1 MTNTGTSGGHPDSPP
16 DQRQA
21 MNSHARPAGP
31 RRRRYS
37 RVLSVGG
44 TILLSVMTFAAMLV
58 AGALVTNQGLH
69 QDVPTSQGQGA
80 RHAYG
85 DGEPATS
92 NVAVRHGRPL
102 VVAIVAGTSGTVAS
116 DLLAPYDVF
125 ASSPAFRTYVVAAHT
140 GPVPLEG
147 GPALLPTHTFAHVD
161 ADPAL
166 TPDLV
171 VVPALSKPTGR
182 TEATLRSW
190 VRSQRADGARVL
202 GVCAGSV
209 VLAETGMLDGL
220 HATSHWSRIGALEN
234 SRPAVHWVTGR
245 RWVEDG
251 FVTTTAAV
259 SSGVPAALHLLAEL
273 AGAAEAQRVAS
284 LHPELG
290 WSPQETTA
298 ITKAHFAASDW
309 PVGLNFVE
317 PWFRPTVGIALNDGV
332 DELDATAAF
341 EVYTQSAAARTV
353 ALATQ
358 DTVRTRHGLVL
369 LPRRPVAVPHRRAR
383 RRQSRPAAAALGR
396 QPAPRRRAPQRRCGF
411 DRRSPQWRWLHRG
424 AAEPHRPLRRCH
436 RLLDSQDDRLPDHRP
451 RPAPW
456 QHCREDRPARHRQP
470 HARSPRGAGPRLNRQ
485 APTSPPSGLMAVMH
499 AHRCAWRVRPSS
511 QSTEDNPV
519 RSRYASLPSPR
530 SCWRCVEEYR
540 LASERRRSARSVRRR
555 RPVVVSPRGVRSSSR
570 EDAEVVM
577 V

>member
-80 RHAYG
+80 RHAYS
-85 DGEPATS
+85 DGEPAAS

-259 SSGVPAALHLLAEL
+259 SSGVPAALHLVAEL
-273 AGAAEAQRVAS
+273 AGPTEAQRVAS

-369 LPRRPVAVPHRRAR
+369 LATSTRDAPSLSRIVVPGADKVDPQLQHWAD
-383 RRQSRPAAAALGR
+383 SRHLDVEPLSVDADSTD
-396 QPAPRRRAPQRRCGF
+396 
-411 DRRSPQWRWLHRG
+411 DRRSGGGFTAALQNLTDHSDAVTASSTAKMIGYPTTDLDLHRG
-424 AAEPHRPLRRCH
+424 NTAVRTV
-436 RLLDSQDDRLPDHRP
+436 LL
-451 RPAPW
+451 AI
-456 QHCREDRPARHRQP
+456 
-470 HARSPRGAGPRLNRQ
+470 
-485 APTSPPSGLMAVMH
+485 
-499 AHRCAWRVRPSS
+499 
-511 QSTEDNPV
+511 
-519 RSRYASLPSPR
+519 ASLT
-530 SCWRCVEEYR
+530 
-540 LASERRRSARSVRRR
+540 LAVLVGLAPASIARRRRR
-555 RPVVVSPRGVRSSSR
+555 RP
-570 EDAEVVM
+570 AA
-577 V
+577 